1 MNKKKIYS
9 DYIKKVSILKKYNQ
23 SYYEDSNPDVTDE
36 KYDELKNNILE
47 LEKKFDFLYSEES
60 PSKVV
65 GHKPSK
71 VFKKSVHKVP
81 MLSLSNAFSE
91 EDLINFQKKNN

>member
-9 DYIKKVSILKKYNQ
+9 NYIKKISILKKYNQ
-23 SYYEDSNPDVTDE
+23 SYYEDSNPDVSDK
-36 KYDELKNNILE
+36 KYDELKNKILE
-47 LEKKFDFLYSEES
+47 LEKNFDFLYSEES

-71 VFKKSVHKVP
+71 IFKNQFTKCPCCH
-81 MLSLSNAFSE
+81 
-91 EDLINFQKKNN
+91 